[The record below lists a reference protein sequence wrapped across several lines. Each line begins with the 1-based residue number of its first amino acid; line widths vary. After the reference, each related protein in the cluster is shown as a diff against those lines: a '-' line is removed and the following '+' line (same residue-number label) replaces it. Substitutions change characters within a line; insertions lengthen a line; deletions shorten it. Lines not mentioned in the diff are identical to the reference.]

1 MEPKKQNKISEYIPY
16 IIPVVGVMLFGWST
30 VIVLFYFC
38 VENLLRGLFFVI
50 RGLVMVFR
58 GGGVGFLIVFSLLY
72 FTHATLVFQ
81 GVFASVP
88 ESFLKSVPSLLFIG
102 LNILIL
108 LVPHIYELRTFIGSV
123 GSLEKITL
131 KIKEDKLPKKELGKR
146 IKNEDLAPLLDFVF
160 DVKEMFNRIVIL
172 WFTIAISSVVLFLTQ
187 LVVDSRFTDGLI
199 MIVLFSLIHCKFENF
214 ARKERQEVWN
224 KHAEWQK
231 KQKEKE
237 GILENEIQTR

>member
-1 MEPKKQNKISEYIPY
+1 METQKQNKLIEYIPY
-16 IIPVVGVMLFGWST
+16 LIPVVGVVLFGWST
-30 VIVLFYFC
+30 IVILFYFC

-58 GGGVGFLIVFSLLY
+58 GGGVAFLILFSLLY

-108 LVPHIYELRTFIGSV
+108 LVPHIFELRTFIGSV

-131 KIKEDKLPKKELGKR
+131 KIKEDKLPNKEIGKR

-160 DVKEMFNRIVIL
+160 DVKEMFGRIALL
-172 WFTIAISSVVLFLTQ
+172 WFTIAISSVVLFFTQ
-187 LVVDSRFTDGLI
+187 FVVDSRFTDGIVMILI
-199 MIVLFSLIHCKFENF
+199 FSLVHYKFENF
-214 ARKERQEVWN
+214 ARKERQKVWN
-224 KHAEWQK
+224 KHIEWQK
-231 KQKEKE
+231 KQKDKE
-237 GILENEIQTR
+237 EALKNTI